1 MIIDY
6 FAGDNEIYVSKP
18 KGAAIKD
25 VDSRY
30 RRYFGTEIS
39 MSCRKYRI
47 SNGS

>member
-25 VDSRY
+25 VDIDIADIL
-30 RRYFGTEIS
+30 GQ
-39 MSCRKYRI
+39 KYRCRVVSI
-47 SNGS
+47 A